1 MPRFSGKKPYHLEFY
16 SRQVGEIRSL
26 LHVLEMREGF
36 DETENRPRM
45 DMYEAEDKFVL
56 EFDLPGFRLEDISL
70 KVRGATLVLE
80 AYKPREQAEGRYI
93 CLERGYGNFRYAVE
107 IPGDSNPCSVTAEYR
122 LGVLRVTC
130 PKSDDVQV
138 PIKEITP

>member
-26 LHVLEMREGF
+26 LHALEMREGF

-45 DMYEAEDKFVL
+45 DMYETEDKFVL

-70 KVRGATLVLE
+70 KVRGITLLLE
-80 AYKPREQAEGRYI
+80 AYKPREQSEGHFI
-93 CLERGYGNFRYAVE
+93 CLERSYGNFRYVVE
-107 IPGDSNPCSVTAEYR
+107 IPGDSNPCSITAEYR

-130 PKSDDVQV
+130 PKGDDVQV

>member
-1 MPRFSGKKPYHLEFY
+1 MPRFTGKKPYHLEFY

-45 DMYEAEDKFVL
+45 DMYETEDKFVL
-56 EFDLPGFRLEDISL
+56 EFDLPGFQLEDISL
-70 KVRGATLVLE
+70 KVRGVTLVLE
-80 AYKPREQAEGRYI
+80 AYKPREQPEGSFI
-93 CLERGYGNFRYAVE
+93 CLERGYGNFRYVVE
-107 IPGDSNPCSVTAEYR
+107 IPGDSNPCSITAEYR